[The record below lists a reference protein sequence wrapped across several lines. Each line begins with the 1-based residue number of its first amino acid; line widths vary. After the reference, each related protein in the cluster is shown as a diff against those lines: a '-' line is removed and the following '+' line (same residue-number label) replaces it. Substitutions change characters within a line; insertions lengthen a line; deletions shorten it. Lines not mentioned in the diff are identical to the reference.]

1 MPVKYFVIIALI
13 LGVGAG
19 CSRKPGK
26 EECARY
32 GHHLSQL
39 AGHPA
44 IEAALKSADGK
55 AAVTA
60 HCMELKKSQVECAT
74 DAASLSDATTCET
87 KKGSF
92 FEL

>member
-1 MPVKYFVIIALI
+1 MPVKYFVIILTLSIA
-13 LGVGAG
+13 AG

-32 GHHLSQL
+32 NQHLSQL

-44 IEAALKSADGK
+44 IDAALKSADGK

-74 DAASLSDATTCET
+74 EATSLSDATACET

-92 FEL
+92 FDF